1 MKENWQPS
9 DNTPPKV
16 AGKYR
21 VRVVTYYAADHLG
34 VRSYLPNVTEA
45 EWRLYP
51 HDPLG
56 GRWFFKGKLSPYY
69 YGLIE
74 YLVEIT

>member
-9 DNTPPKV
+9 DHWPPTK
-16 AGKYR
+16 AGTYR
-21 VRVVTYYAADHLG
+21 VRVVSRDPEGRYY
-34 VRSYLPNVTEA
+34 VPNVNKA

-51 HDPLG
+51 FDHLG
-56 GRWFFKGKLSPYY
+56 GRWFFDGELGPYP

-74 YLVEIT
+74 YLVEE